1 LLDTSW
7 GSGHLVEKPCYIVF
21 QRTMNAFFQ
30 DCLKQ
35 VIEDLLKLLEERVST
50 DYEDGLLNEVLAL
63 FEWSV
68 GFHVHGLLEIPNE
81 LLSAPLL
88 AVSTCLQ

>member
-1 LLDTSW
+1 
-7 GSGHLVEKPCYIVF
+7 
-21 QRTMNAFFQ
+21 MNAFFQ

-50 DYEDGLLNEVLAL
+50 DYEDGLLNEILAL
-63 FEWSV
+63 LEGPL

-81 LLSAPLL
+81 LLSAPLF
-88 AVSTCLQ
+88 AASTSL

>member
-1 LLDTSW
+1 
-7 GSGHLVEKPCYIVF
+7 
-21 QRTMNAFFQ
+21 MNAFFQ

-35 VIEDLLKLLEERVST
+35 IIEDLLKLLEERVST

-63 FEWSV
+63 LESPV
-68 GFHVHGLLEIPNE
+68 GLHVHGLLEIPNE